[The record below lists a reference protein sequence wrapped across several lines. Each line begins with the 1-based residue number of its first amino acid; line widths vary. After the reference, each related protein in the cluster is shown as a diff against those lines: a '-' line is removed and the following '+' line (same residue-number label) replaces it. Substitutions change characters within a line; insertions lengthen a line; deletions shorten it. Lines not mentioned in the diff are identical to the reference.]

1 MDRTQLAGFPR
12 PGKALKAVL
21 ITIAAAGILNAL
33 LFWIPGGE
41 VLFRYLAVDTGA
53 IRHGEWWRLYAIFTS
68 GILTLPRSSAGI
80 WHLAFTLL
88 GLYFL
93 STDLEK
99 RWGPWRFVRFLF
111 TGVALGSLMVLG
123 VDLITPAGV
132 RMFHPPGVLFGA
144 TAAITATAVAW
155 GRENPNMVIRLFF
168 FLPIS
173 GKWLTWIT
181 IGFCGL
187 YLLYNADIP
196 EGAIA
201 PFGGVFTGLL
211 LGGSPSPLRRLY
223 LQIKLWVLR
232 RSGAPHVDI
241 DLGPRSKG
249 RPRSGPPLR
258 VVMGGLEDEKRRPPK
273 DKRYLN

>member
-1 MDRTQLAGFPR
+1 MDRTPLAGFPR
-12 PGKALKAVL
+12 PRKALKAVL
-21 ITIAAAGILNAL
+21 IAITAAGILNAL
-33 LFWIPGGE
+33 LFWIPGGD
-41 VLFRYLAVDTGA
+41 VLFRNLAVDTGA
-53 IRHGEWWRLYAIFTS
+53 IKHGEWWRLYSILTS

-93 STDLEK
+93 SNDLEA

-111 TGVALGSLMVLG
+111 TSVALGSLLVLG
-123 VDLITPAGV
+123 FDLITPPGV
-132 RMFHPPGVLFGA
+132 RMFHPPELLFGA

-155 GRENPNMVIRLFF
+155 GRENPTTVIRLFF

-173 GKWLTWIT
+173 GKWLTWVT

-211 LGGSPSPLRRLY
+211 LGGSPSTLRRLY
-223 LQIKLWVLR
+223 LQMKLWMLR
-232 RSGAPHVDI
+232 RSGAPRVDI
-241 DLGPRSKG
+241 ELLPRGKG

-258 VVMGGLEDEKRRPPK
+258 VVMGGLDDEKHTPPK
-273 DKRYLN
+273 DKRHLN